1 MGDVGERSGLDDE
14 LTDAL
19 LALGDDAALMSN
31 PSDVV
36 VLRRE
41 VGDVVDVDRCGE
53 EGAATTVTA
62 RMQCG
67 DGEPWIPR
75 QLIGGVD
82 ADHTAPGKPEVAV
95 VAHGLGYALGITRGH
110 ESTDVVGAD
119 VMVVGV
125 DACHVGVFCGD
136 AGDAPPGS
144 EAVVAACIAQG
155 GDARQQVGM
164 HLVGIHHILLLEQR
178 GDVAGEG
185 FALRLMPLQHHAGD
199 ARMTG

>member
-1 MGDVGERSGLDDE
+1 MPFGDERYAQLHGRDVVGPVEQALALLGHGGADDADEAVVGDVGERSGLDDE
-14 LTDAL
+14 LADAL

-41 VGDVVDVDRCGE
+41 LGDVVDVDRCGE

-95 VAHGLGYALGITRGH
+95 VQPRPGLRARDNPRPRGRR
-110 ESTDVVGAD
+110 
-119 VMVVGV
+119 
-125 DACHVGVFCGD
+125 C
-136 AGDAPPGS
+136 
-144 EAVVAACIAQG
+144 
-155 GDARQQVGM
+155 R
-164 HLVGIHHILLLEQR
+164 R
-178 GDVAGEG
+178 
-185 FALRLMPLQHHAGD
+185 R
-199 ARMTG
+199 